1 MFMHNGNIAYWQA
14 IKRDLAMSV
23 RERWFANVKGGVDS
37 EWAFAVVLDE
47 LENLG
52 VRVEDLDSG
61 MGMLESST
69 SIGTATGGSGG
80 GGGGGGGKE
89 IGHKVLRE
97 AVLRAIRRINGLT
110 RKAAIAPATAAATNA
125 ATEKKKA
132 TAMAVDGE
140 ARATATATASEEE
153 ERSLLNFALTDGDSV
168 ICTRYISPALTT
180 LATTKEPA
188 AEPASLYFS
197 SGTSWERVSIP
208 TSSSSSSASAT
219 STDYTMSRPTRD
231 SSTIIVASEPLTFE
245 RGDWVTVP
253 RNSILTIR
261 KQNVLI
267 HPIGDDE

>member
-1 MFMHNGNIAYWQA
+1 MFMHNGSIAYWQA

-52 VRVEDLDSG
+52 VRMEDMDSG
-61 MGMLESST
+61 MGMLERST
-69 SIGTATGGSGG
+69 DTGMANGS
-80 GGGGGGGKE
+80 GGGGKE

-97 AVLRAIRRINGLT
+97 AVLRAIRRINSLT
-110 RKAAIAPATAAATNA
+110 RKAAIAAAAATTANA
-125 ATEKKKA
+125 AREKKKA
-132 TAMAVDGE
+132 TAVTTGE
-140 ARATATATASEEE
+140 DAQAKVSEEE

-168 ICTRYISPALTT
+168 ICTRYISPSS
-180 LATTKEPA
+180 ATTSTATQESA

-197 SGTSWERVSIP
+197 SGTSWERVNVP
-208 TSSSSSSASAT
+208 SSSTSTSASASAT

-261 KQNVLI
+261 KQNVLM

>member
-1 MFMHNGNIAYWQA
+1 MHNGNIAYWQV

-52 VRVEDLDSG
+52 VRMEDMDSG
-61 MGMLESST
+61 MGMLERST
-69 SIGTATGGSGG
+69 DTGMANGS
-80 GGGGGGGKE
+80 GGGGKE

-97 AVLRAIRRINGLT
+97 AVLRAIRRINSLT
-110 RKAAIAPATAAATNA
+110 RKAAIAAAAATANA
-125 ATEKKKA
+125 AREKKKA
-132 TAMAVDGE
+132 TAVAVDGE
-140 ARATATATASEEE
+140 ARATASEEE
-153 ERSLLNFALTDGDSV
+153 ERSLLNFALTDGDTV

-180 LATTKEPA
+180 LATTKELA

-197 SGTSWERVSIP
+197 SGTSWERVSVP
-208 TSSSSSSASAT
+208 TSSSSNSASAT

-261 KQNVLI
+261 KQNVLM
-267 HPIGDDE
+267 HPIADDE